1 MDIKR
6 IKARTISKTFDYT
19 YNDAEG
25 NEVKEPVTIEF
36 YEKCLTPAFLDS
48 LTHYEQTKD
57 SAAIAKH
64 ISKNLVSWSL
74 HYNNEEFAP
83 TVENLTEVCDFD
95 FLMQIITAI
104 SETFS
109 GNAKKPTKSQ
119 SLSAVSAQSETATA
133 N

>member
-1 MDIKR
+1 MDIKK
-6 IKARTISKTFDYT
+6 IKTRTISKTFDYT
-19 YNDAEG
+19 YTNSEG
-25 NEVKEPVTIEF
+25 EEVKEPVTIEF

-64 ISKNLVSWSL
+64 ISKNIVSWSL
-74 HYNNEEFAP
+74 HYNGEEFAP
-83 TVENLTEVCDFD
+83 SVENLTEVCDFD
-95 FLMQIITAI
+95 FLMQVVTAI

-109 GNAKKPTKSQ
+109 GNAKKPAKSQ
-119 SLSAVSAQSETATA
+119 SLSAVSDKSETEAV